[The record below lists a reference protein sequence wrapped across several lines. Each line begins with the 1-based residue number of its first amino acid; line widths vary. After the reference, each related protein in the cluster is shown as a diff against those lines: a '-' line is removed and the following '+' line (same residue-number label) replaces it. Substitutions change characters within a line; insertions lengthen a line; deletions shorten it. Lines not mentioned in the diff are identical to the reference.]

1 MGGTKS
7 LKKVDVF
14 QSINTVFVFGF
25 ALICTLPSLLV
36 LIVSLSDEQ
45 SIRDKGYSFWP
56 DSFSLSAYK
65 SLFTGN
71 DQLLQSYMVSFGVT
85 LIGTAAAVLIT
96 GMAGYTLANKQV
108 RYRNK
113 LAFFFF
119 FTMLFNSGLVPWYM
133 INDFLGFKNN
143 ILALIVPTLLFSPF
157 NLFLVRNFMQELPE
171 ELFESARIDGASD
184 GYIAFRIVFPLS
196 LPVLATVALFYGLG
210 YWNNWFNAI
219 MLVDNEKLYP
229 LQYLLYKL
237 QSEISMVNQ
246 MQGAAASNITL
257 PTESFKMAVAII
269 TIGPIVLLY
278 PFLQR
283 FIMKG
288 LIVGAVKG

>member
-1 MGGTKS
+1 M
-7 LKKVDVF
+7 KKVDVF

-85 LIGTAAAVLIT
+85 LIGTATAVLIT

-219 MLVDNEKLYP
+219 MLIDNEKLYP

>member
-1 MGGTKS
+1 M
-7 LKKVDVF
+7 KKVDVF
-14 QSINTVFVFGF
+14 QSINTLLVSVF
-25 ALICTLPSLLV
+25 ALICTLPTVLV
-36 LIVSLSDEQ
+36 LIVSLSDEE
-45 SIRDKGYSFWP
+45 SIRNKGYSFWP
-56 DSFSLSAYK
+56 DSFSISAYK

-71 DQLLQSYMVSFGVT
+71 HQLLQSYTVSFGVT
-85 LIGTAAAVLIT
+85 LVGTAAAVLIT

-119 FTMLFNSGLVPWYM
+119 FTMLFNTGLVPWYM

-143 ILALIVPTLLFSPF
+143 IMALIVPTLLFSPF

-171 ELFESARIDGASD
+171 ELFESARMDGASD
-184 GYIAFRIVFPLS
+184 AYIAFRIVFPLS

-219 MLVDNEKLYP
+219 MLVDKQSLYP

-257 PTESFKMAVAII
+257 PSESFKMAVAII

-283 FIMKG
+283 FIIKG